1 MEVCQEHHK
10 IASSQEKILTEI
22 QYLRRDI
29 NGTLG
34 NMNTHVKESSKYRP
48 WIDSAMEVTNWSRRV
63 IVIAIVGGVCTWIGL
78 LIQGALSGS

>member
-10 IASSQEKILTEI
+10 IAASQEEILTEI
-22 QYLRRDI
+22 KYLRRDI

-34 NMNTHVKESSKYRP
+34 TMNNHVKESSKYRP
-48 WIDSAMEVTNWSRRV
+48 WIDNAMEVTKWSKRV
-63 IVIAIVGGVCTWIGL
+63 IVIAIVGGVCAWIGV